1 MKNAFVFLSLFFFVG
16 VIIFIIITAT
26 AVFKP
31 ETTAQKAAKKAYMT
45 YYKAHNKPIGKAFVV
60 DSIAYIINSFT
71 YIPQKDTMALIV
83 DLAIENKTKHSGL
96 FVENSFSVIG
106 DAKKVYYP
114 SQIPFTVFEN
124 KTQKIKIIYH
134 LPKNITPTMYAELH
148 IKSATDSLQNVFLIF
163 AKSYRSEG

>member
-1 MKNAFVFLSLFFFVG
+1 MKNFFIFLFVLFFSG
-16 VIIFIIITAT
+16 VIFFIINTTT

-31 ETTAQKAAKKAYMT
+31 ETSAQKEAKKAYMT
-45 YYKAHNKPIGKAFVV
+45 HYKAHNKAIGKAFVV
-60 DSIAYIINSFT
+60 DSIAYIVHNFT
-71 YIPQKDTMALIV
+71 YVPQKDTMTLIV
-83 DLAIENKTKHSGL
+83 DLAIENKTKRGRL

-114 SQIPFTVFEN
+114 RQIPFTVFEN
-124 KTQKIKIIYH
+124 RTQKLKLIYH

-148 IKSATDSLQNVFLIF
+148 IKSATDSLQNAFLIF